1 MSNWLEDIRAAWL
14 GKIIGVRLG
23 APVENWSSQQIK
35 DSFGKIEDFVK
46 DYTVF
51 GADDDTN
58 GPLYFTRVLLDK
70 KAKEITSQD
79 IADNMLNVIADEHG
93 FFWWGGVGVST
104 EHTMY
109 NNLKNG
115 MSALESGSSRINGK
129 ELSEQIGGQIFSDG
143 WAYAAYDN
151 VELAVDLASK
161 AASVSHD
168 GEAVEG
174 AKFVSAAISLAFTHK
189 DIFEV
194 MQLALEYCDP
204 HSEYVR
210 VAKEVIAYSCQ
221 SKDWEDTLD
230 YIQRTYPYS
239 CYGGICP
246 IIPNMA
252 VMVMA
257 MACGKQ
263 DFRETLLI
271 CVNAGYDTDC
281 NVGNVGSI
289 MGALVG
295 IDGLFSPWVY
305 KINDVVLSSGL
316 LGSINSLDATQQTL
330 YFGQLANLINP
341 KLTDNR
347 IDSNNDFSFCLPY
360 STHGFF
366 GRWHKYFD
374 GSHIN
379 VAMDDAKY
387 KRALQINVHSALPQ
401 ESLEFIKKTYFRAS
415 EVHDSRYEPSLAPVL
430 WPGQKVNT
438 RLKAECD
445 GLFMA
450 HLLVRDIDG
459 KMAKSKGLVL
469 TSEFVDFEILI
480 PSDFSLVAEVGVEL
494 ICLNRTFLT
503 HIWMDSVMINGSAEF
518 DWDVTR
524 LPIEDYGL
532 TFYMGNHR
540 EIAGC
545 THVNGDWVVDGG
557 ITCLSD
563 ERAMLLFG
571 DVRWQQPQ
579 FEVSLQRWEQG
590 SAVCFAVLG
599 ARRYIEIVRINQTL
613 FHINKVENGKIH
625 HLSEVII
632 SHVKSAQ
639 ISLHIVCVSHI
650 IIFKVDGLT
659 VGKLFINEDDYSGG
673 LGFISTHKNS
683 IFITGIRVSKAD
695 FKINE
700 EET

>member
-1 MSNWLEDIRAAWL
+1 
-14 GKIIGVRLG
+14 
-23 APVENWSSQQIK
+23 
-35 DSFGKIEDFVK
+35 
-46 DYTVF
+46 
-51 GADDDTN
+51 
-58 GPLYFTRVLLDK
+58 
-70 KAKEITSQD
+70 
-79 IADNMLNVIADEHG
+79 
-93 FFWWGGVGVST
+93 
-104 EHTMY
+104 
-109 NNLKNG
+109 
-115 MSALESGSSRINGK
+115 
-129 ELSEQIGGQIFSDG
+129 
-143 WAYAAYDN
+143 AYDN

-189 DIFEV
+189 DILEV
-194 MQLALEYCDP
+194 MNMALEYCDP
-204 HSEYVR
+204 QSEYVK
-210 VAKEVIAYSCQ
+210 VANEVIAYSRQ
-221 SKDWEDTLD
+221 SEDWEDTLD

-295 IDGLFSPWVY
+295 INGIFSPWVY

-316 LGSINSLDATQQTL
+316 LGTINSLDATQQTL
-330 YFGQLANLINP
+330 YFGSLANAINP
-341 KLTDNR
+341 ALSDQRLTL
-347 IDSNNDFSFCLPY
+347 IHDFSFSLPFA
-360 STHGFF
+360 THGFF

-379 VAMDDAKY
+379 VEMADAKY
-387 KRALQINVHSALPQ
+387 KRALQINVHSALPH
-401 ESLEFIKKTYFRAS
+401 ESLEIIKKTYFRAS

-438 RLKAECD
+438 RLKAESD

-450 HLLVRDIDG
+450 YLLVRDIDG
-459 KMAKSKGLVL
+459 KTAKSKGSVL
-469 TSEFVDFEILI
+469 TREFVDFELQI

-494 ICLNRTFLT
+494 VCLKRTFLT
-503 HIWMDSVMINGSAEF
+503 HVWLDSVLIKGSADF
-518 DWDVTR
+518 YWDVTK
-524 LPIEDYGL
+524 LPMEDYGL
-532 TFYMGNHR
+532 TFYMGNHK

-557 ITCLSD
+557 ITCRSD

-571 DVRWQQPQ
+571 DVRWKLPE
-579 FEVSLQRWEQG
+579 FEVKLQRWDMG
-590 SAVCFAVLG
+590 SSVCFAVQG
-599 ARRYIEIVRINQTL
+599 ARRYIEIVRINQTM
-613 FHINKVENGKIH
+613 FHINMNENGI
-625 HLSEVII
+625 LTRVSEVII
-632 SHVKSAQ
+632 SHMKSAE

-650 IIFKVDGLT
+650 IIFKVDGLV
-659 VGKLFINEDDYSGG
+659 VGKIFINDGNFAGG
-673 LGFISTHKNS
+673 LGFISANKNS
-683 IFITGIRVSKAD
+683 IVITGIRVSKAD
-695 FKINE
+695 FNINE

>member
-35 DSFGKIEDFVK
+35 ASFGKIEDFVK
-46 DYTVF
+46 DYPVF

-70 KAKEITSQD
+70 KAKEISSQD

-109 NNLKNG
+109 NHLKNG

-194 MQLALEYCDP
+194 MNMALEYCDP

-210 VAKEVIAYSCQ
+210 VAKEVIAYSRQ
-221 SKDWEDTLD
+221 SEDWEDTLD

-295 IDGLFSPWVY
+295 IDGLFSPWVS

-316 LGSINSLDATQQTL
+316 LGSINSLDATQQSL
-330 YFGQLANLINP
+330 YFGSLANAINP
-341 KLTDNR
+341 ALSDER
-347 IDSNNDFSFCLPY
+347 LDVIHDFSFSLPF
-360 STHGFF
+360 STHGFH

-379 VAMDDAKY
+379 VAMDDATF

-415 EVHDSRYEPSLAPVL
+415 EVHDSRYEPSLAPVI

-459 KMAKSKGLVL
+459 KTVRSKTEQL
-469 TSEFVDFEILI
+469 TNEFV
-480 PSDFSLVAEVGVEL
+480 
-494 ICLNRTFLT
+494 
-503 HIWMDSVMINGSAEF
+503 
-518 DWDVTR
+518 
-524 LPIEDYGL
+524 
-532 TFYMGNHR
+532 
-540 EIAGC
+540 
-545 THVNGDWVVDGG
+545 
-557 ITCLSD
+557 
-563 ERAMLLFG
+563 
-571 DVRWQQPQ
+571 
-579 FEVSLQRWEQG
+579 
-590 SAVCFAVLG
+590 CF
-599 ARRYIEIVRINQTL
+599 
-613 FHINKVENGKIH
+613 
-625 HLSEVII
+625 
-632 SHVKSAQ
+632 
-639 ISLHIVCVSHI
+639 
-650 IIFKVDGLT
+650 
-659 VGKLFINEDDYSGG
+659 
-673 LGFISTHKNS
+673 
-683 IFITGIRVSKAD
+683 
-695 FKINE
+695 
-700 EET
+700 

>member
-35 DSFGKIEDFVK
+35 ASFGKIEDFVK

-115 MSALESGSSRINGK
+115 MSALESGSSRVNGK

-210 VAKEVIAYSCQ
+210 VANEVIAYSRQ
-221 SKDWEDTLD
+221 SEDWEDTLD

-246 IIPNMA
+246 IIPNIA

-295 IDGLFSPWVY
+295 IDGLFSPWVN
-305 KINDVVLSSGL
+305 KINDIVLSSGL
-316 LGSINSLDATQQTL
+316 LGSINSLDATQQSL
-330 YFGQLANLINP
+330 YFGSLANAINP
-341 KLTDNR
+341 NVIGPTAN
-347 IDSNNDFSFCLPY
+347 PY
-360 STHGFF
+360 
-366 GRWHKYFD
+366 
-374 GSHIN
+374 
-379 VAMDDAKY
+379 
-387 KRALQINVHSALPQ
+387 Q
-401 ESLEFIKKTYFRAS
+401 
-415 EVHDSRYEPSLAPVL
+415 
-430 WPGQKVNT
+430 
-438 RLKAECD
+438 
-445 GLFMA
+445 
-450 HLLVRDIDG
+450 
-459 KMAKSKGLVL
+459 
-469 TSEFVDFEILI
+469 
-480 PSDFSLVAEVGVEL
+480 
-494 ICLNRTFLT
+494 
-503 HIWMDSVMINGSAEF
+503 
-518 DWDVTR
+518 
-524 LPIEDYGL
+524 
-532 TFYMGNHR
+532 
-540 EIAGC
+540 
-545 THVNGDWVVDGG
+545 
-557 ITCLSD
+557 
-563 ERAMLLFG
+563 
-571 DVRWQQPQ
+571 
-579 FEVSLQRWEQG
+579 
-590 SAVCFAVLG
+590 
-599 ARRYIEIVRINQTL
+599 
-613 FHINKVENGKIH
+613 
-625 HLSEVII
+625 
-632 SHVKSAQ
+632 
-639 ISLHIVCVSHI
+639 
-650 IIFKVDGLT
+650 
-659 VGKLFINEDDYSGG
+659 
-673 LGFISTHKNS
+673 
-683 IFITGIRVSKAD
+683 
-695 FKINE
+695 
-700 EET
+700 

>member
-23 APVENWSSQQIK
+23 APAENWSSQQIK
-35 DSFGKIEDFVK
+35 ASFGKIEDFVK
-46 DYTVF
+46 DYSVF

-79 IADNMLNVIADEHG
+79 IADTMLNVIADEHG

-115 MSALESGSSRINGK
+115 MSALESGNSRINGK

-194 MQLALEYCDP
+194 INRALEYCNP
-204 HSEYVR
+204 QSEYVR
-210 VAKEVIAYSCQ
+210 VAKEVIAYSRQ
-221 SKDWEDTLD
+221 SEDWEDTLD

-295 IDGLFSPWVY
+295 IDGLFSPWVN
-305 KINDVVLSSGL
+305 KINDIVLSSGL
-316 LGSINSLDATQQTL
+316 LGSINSLDATQQSL

-374 GSHIN
+374 GSYIN
-379 VAMDDAKY
+379 VAMDDATF

-415 EVHDSRYEPSLAPVL
+415 ELHDSRYEPSLAPVI
-430 WPGQKVNT
+430 WPGQMIRT
-438 RLKAECD
+438 HLKAKSA
-445 GLFMA
+445 GLFEA
-450 HLLVRDIDG
+450 CLLVRDING
-459 KMAKSKGLVL
+459 KSVKSDIGQLNDRF
-469 TSEFVDFEILI
+469 SEFYLQI
-480 PSDFSLVAEVGVEL
+480 PSDFSLIAEIGVEL
-494 ICLNRTFLT
+494 ICLERTFLT
-503 HIWMDSVMINGSAEF
+503 HVWIDSVMINGSADF
-518 DWDVTR
+518 DWDVAR

-557 ITCLSD
+557 ITCQSD

-571 DVRWQQPQ
+571 DVRWQHPQ
-579 FEVSLQRWEQG
+579 FEIALQRWDIG
-590 SAVCFAVLG
+590 SAVCFAVQG
-599 ARRYIEIVRINQTL
+599 ALNYIEIVRINQSEI
-613 FHINKVENGKIH
+613 HINRRVGKKFQN
-625 HLSEVII
+625 LSKLTI
-632 SHVKSAQ
+632 SNMKSTE

-650 IIFKVDGLT
+650 IIFKVDGVP
-659 VGKLFINEDDYSGG
+659 VGKIFIEDGNIAGG
-673 LGFISTHKNS
+673 LGFISAQKNS

>member
-1 MSNWLEDIRAAWL
+1 MSKWLEDIRAAWL

-23 APVENWSSQQIK
+23 APVENWSAQQIK
-35 DSFGKIEDFVK
+35 TSFGKIEDFVK
-46 DYTVF
+46 HYPVF

-70 KAKEITSQD
+70 KAKEISSQD
-79 IADNMLNVIADEHG
+79 IADTMLNVIADEHG

-109 NNLKNG
+109 HNLKNG
-115 MSALESGSSRINGK
+115 MSALDSGSSQVNGK

-151 VELAVDLASK
+151 VGLAVDLAQK

-174 AKFVSAAISLAFTHK
+174 AKFVSAAISLAFTYK

-194 MQLALEYCDP
+194 MHRALEHCDP

-210 VAKEVIAYSCQ
+210 VAKDVIAFSRQ
-221 SKDWEDTLD
+221 SDHWEMTLE
-230 YIQRTYPYS
+230 YIHQTYPYS

-257 MACGKQ
+257 MAHGKQ

-271 CVNAGYDTDC
+271 CVNAGWDTDC

-295 IDGLFSPWVY
+295 IDGIFSFWIH

-330 YFGQLANLINP
+330 YFGSLAQRINP
-341 KLTDNR
+341 SLADDR
-347 IDSNNDFSFCLPY
+347 IASINDFSFCLPY

-366 GRWHKYFD
+366 GRWHRDFD

-379 VAMDDAKY
+379 VAMDDAKF
-387 KRALQINVHSALPQ
+387 KRALQINVHGAFAASTV
-401 ESLEFIKKTYFRAS
+401 EIIKKTYFRAS
-415 EVHDSRYEPSLAPVL
+415 EVYDSRYEPSLAPVI

-459 KMAKSKGLVL
+459 KTIRSKTEQL
-469 TSEFVDFEILI
+469 TDKFVCFELQI
-480 PSDFSLVAEVGVEL
+480 PSDFSLVAEVGVEF

-503 HIWMDSVMINGSAEF
+503 HVWMDSVMIDGSVDF

-524 LPIEDYGL
+524 LPMEDYGL

-557 ITCLSD
+557 ITCLSHD
-563 ERAMLLFG
+563 RSMLLFG
-571 DVRWQQPQ
+571 DVRWQNPR
-579 FEVSLQRWEQG
+579 FDVRLLKWEEG
-590 SAVCFAVLG
+590 SAVCFAVQG
-599 ARRYIEIVRINQTL
+599 ARRYIEIVRKSQTM
-613 FHINKVENGKIH
+613 FHINQIENDNINH
-625 HLSEVII
+625 IAEVII

-639 ISLHIVCVSHI
+639 ISLHIVCVSPI
-650 IIFKVDGLT
+650 IIFKVDGYT
-659 VGKLFINEDDYSGG
+659 VGKIFINDSTFTGG
-673 LGFISTHKNS
+673 LGFISIDKNS
-683 IFITGIRVSKAD
+683 IIISGIRVSQAD
-695 FKINE
+695 FNINE

>member
-35 DSFGKIEDFVK
+35 ASFGRIEDFVK
-46 DYTVF
+46 DYLVF

-70 KAKEITSQD
+70 NANEITSQD
-79 IADNMLNVIADEHG
+79 IADTMLNVIADEHG

-109 NNLKNG
+109 NHLKNG

-143 WAYAAYDN
+143 WAYVAYDN
-151 VELAVDLASK
+151 VDLAVDLAQK

-174 AKFVSAAISLAFTHK
+174 AKFVSAAISLAFKHK

-194 MQLALEYCDP
+194 MNKALEYCDP
-204 HSEYVR
+204 QSEYVR
-210 VAKEVIAYSCQ
+210 VAQNVIAFSRQ
-221 SKDWEDTLD
+221 SESWEETLG

-257 MACGKQ
+257 MAHGKQ

-281 NVGNVGSI
+281 NAGNVGSI

-316 LGSINSLDATQQTL
+316 LGSVNSLDATQQTL
-330 YFGQLANLINP
+330 YFGSLANAINP
-341 KLTDNR
+341 ALSDQRLT
-347 IDSNNDFSFCLPY
+347 IINDFSFSLPFA
-360 STHGFF
+360 THGFF

-379 VAMDDAKY
+379 VEMADAKY

-415 EVHDSRYEPSLAPVL
+415 EVHDSRYEPSLAPVI
-430 WPGQKVNT
+430 WPGQTIRT
-438 RLKAECD
+438 RLKAKSA
-445 GLFMA
+445 GLFEA
-450 HLLVRDIDG
+450 CLLVRDING
-459 KMAKSKGLVL
+459 KLVKSDIGQLNDHF
-469 TSEFVDFEILI
+469 SEFDLQI
-480 PSDFSLVAEVGVEL
+480 PSNFSLIAEIGVEL
-494 ICLNRTFLT
+494 ICLERTFLT
-503 HIWMDSVMINGSAEF
+503 HVWVDSVMVNGSVDF
-518 DWDVTR
+518 FWDVTS
-524 LPIEDYGL
+524 LPIEDYGR

-557 ITCLSD
+557 ITCTSND
-563 ERAMLLFG
+563 RAMLLYG
-571 DVRWQQPQ
+571 DVRWKHPQ
-579 FEVSLQRWEQG
+579 FDVDLQRWDVG
-590 SAVCFAVLG
+590 SAVCFAVQG
-599 ARRYIEIVRINQTL
+599 ALSYIEIVRINQNEI
-613 FHINKVENGKIH
+613 HINRRVGRNIQNLSKVVMSN
-625 HLSEVII
+625 
-632 SHVKSAQ
+632 VKSAQ

-650 IIFKVDGLT
+650 IIFKVNGTIL
-659 VGKLFINEDDYSGG
+659 GKIFMKDVSCSGS
-673 LGFISTHKNS
+673 LGFVSGSAKGIL
-683 IFITGIRVSKAD
+683 ITGIRVSNAD
-695 FKINE
+695 FNINE